1 MAATGFS
8 LSDALNAIGVARV
21 FIGDPFTAGGLTSLP
36 TEGEIRVG
44 VSQTLNRLTAPE
56 HTGEVAHDAWV
67 VPGQVSITVP
77 VIYGDATLFS
87 TLSAHGASG
96 EGYSAPQRPTYTSL
110 VIIPLLEMDT
120 TVDPPTISYDGT
132 TWAPAA
138 PTRAL
143 WFWKTVPQ
151 RPEMGMAWDNGGKVI
166 VPVTFEA
173 FFAGD
178 TGDYAGIPDGQK
190 VYTYGDPASVAN
202 GVTGLL
208 I

>member
-87 TLSAHGASG
+87 TLFFSSWWPFAVVGAL
-96 EGYSAPQRPTYTSL
+96 L
-110 VIIPLLEMDT
+110 VLQKKVMQLFI
-120 TVDPPTISYDGT
+120 G
-132 TWAPAA
+132 AA
-138 PTRAL
+138 RA
-143 WFWKTVPQ
+143 
-151 RPEMGMAWDNGGKVI
+151 
-166 VPVTFEA
+166 
-173 FFAGD
+173 
-178 TGDYAGIPDGQK
+178 
-190 VYTYGDPASVAN
+190 
-202 GVTGLL
+202 
-208 I
+208 